1 MAKTLKSKD
10 ALKEE
15 TRRLLE
21 EEQKMYK
28 KAAEKSAAIKEKDL
42 PGYDPNKD
50 DEELV
55 FYSEDDKEEE
65 NEYPTFG
72 INFLDTLA
80 ETEAKKNKE
89 EDLLGAKDY
98 EKFLE
103 RENQKKEEI
112 RKSKE
117 KDLPGYRPWEK
128 KYEFRDYYDQK
139 QIFSD
144 SIYDEY
150 LTAEEYAMSEG
161 KNAFEN
167 TVKGMFNNTRS
178 TLAETVERGAFLLS
192 DNIPGYKA
200 AENVYLNNNSK
211 EITDVAN
218 NHFLLAKKETSE
230 TGNKLINL
238 ADILSKEMGYNIF
251 GLKAGAWLQIID
263 CGLKEYEKLRKSGVP
278 KEEALQQST
287 KKAVF
292 SFIEDKISDI
302 GIKWLNKQLPKGNV
316 YGITADTDDFVD
328 NFESNNYNRANE
340 KGELVNEFYDL
351 LTDSEW
357 ADYYQKITERGKL
370 NSTIGDVYVWNGNGI
385 IVISKRVR
393 ITGNTNDYQVIGYEF
408 AENSY
413 EVAQAVQKEINKS
426 GGKYD
431 ARRIEEIIG
440 SFSE

>member
-1 MAKTLKSKD
+1 
-10 ALKEE
+10 
-15 TRRLLE
+15 
-21 EEQKMYK
+21 
-28 KAAEKSAAIKEKDL
+28 
-42 PGYDPNKD
+42 
-50 DEELV
+50 
-55 FYSEDDKEEE
+55 
-65 NEYPTFG
+65 
-72 INFLDTLA
+72 
-80 ETEAKKNKE
+80 
-89 EDLLGAKDY
+89 
-98 EKFLE
+98 
-103 RENQKKEEI
+103 
-112 RKSKE
+112 
-117 KDLPGYRPWEK
+117 
-128 KYEFRDYYDQK
+128 
-139 QIFSD
+139 
-144 SIYDEY
+144 
-150 LTAEEYAMSEG
+150 MSEG

-328 NFESNNYNRANE
+328 NFDSNNYNRGNE

-357 ADYYQKITERGKL
+357 AEYYQKIADNGML
-370 NSTIGDVYVWNGNGI
+370 NKPLGYTYVSYEGDMI
-385 IVISKRVR
+385 IFSKRVM
-393 ITGNTNDYQVIGYEF
+393 TSGTAQDYQIIDCWYVGNDEAYMDVL
-408 AENSY
+408 NL
-413 EVAQAVQKEINKS
+413 QKKINRGES
-426 GGKYD
+426 NYDERRIRQELDRISSKYD
-431 ARRIEEIIG
+431 
-440 SFSE
+440 